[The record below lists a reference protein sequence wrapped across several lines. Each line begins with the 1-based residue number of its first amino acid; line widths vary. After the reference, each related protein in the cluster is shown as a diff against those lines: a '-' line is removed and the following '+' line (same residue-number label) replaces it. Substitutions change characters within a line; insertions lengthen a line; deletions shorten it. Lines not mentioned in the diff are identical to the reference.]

1 MEGKILI
8 MTRDAENIVKHWA
21 AIKEMRKMEADLEAK
36 MQKALNRKNRGK
48 SAVVKNKPKK

>member
-1 MEGKILI
+1 MEGKIVI

-21 AIKEMRKMEADLEAK
+21 AIKEMRKMEADLEVK